1 MSSTIIN
8 LITPPDKLHNKN
20 YSLLLVNPSDD
31 IKSQFNE
38 FATGL
43 ENPINLYLYEAN
55 DDLNWLIDISQSVN
69 SIILDIDNTKE
80 NQWVIGYLLGF
91 GKTFYLTNTSESVYN
106 SINVN
111 RIYDFNQFIEGVE
124 NFGVQKK

>member
-31 IKSQFNE
+31 MKSQFND
-38 FATGL
+38 FATSL
-43 ENPINLYLYEAN
+43 ENPINLYLYEIN

-111 RIYDFNQFIEGVE
+111 RIYDFNHFIEGVE

>member
-31 IKSQFNE
+31 MKSQFND
-38 FATGL
+38 FATSL
-43 ENPINLYLYEAN
+43 DNPINLYLYEIN

-69 SIILDIDNTKE
+69 NIILDIDNTKE